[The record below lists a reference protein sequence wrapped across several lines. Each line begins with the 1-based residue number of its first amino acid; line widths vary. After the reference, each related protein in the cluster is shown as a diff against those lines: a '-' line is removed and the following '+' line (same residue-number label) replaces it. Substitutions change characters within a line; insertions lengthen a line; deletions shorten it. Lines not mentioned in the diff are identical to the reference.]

1 MKNTKIVVP
10 LKYLSNFRKSLEI
23 PLINYKIHL
32 ELNKTKNCVMSNFA
46 GNTEFKIT
54 NTKLYLH
61 VVTLSTKDN
70 VKFTKQ
76 LNEGFKRSAYW
87 NQHKTQIKSR
97 NLNNINPLRII
108 LDASFQGVKRIFALA
123 YLLLLMLLIIL
134 LTILL
139 TELKET
145 VI

>member
-1 MKNTKIVVP
+1 
-10 LKYLSNFRKSLEI
+10 
-23 PLINYKIHL
+23 
-32 ELNKTKNCVMSNFA
+32 MSNFA

-87 NQHKTQIKSR
+87 NQHKTQMKSR

-123 YLLLLMLLIIL
+123 YLLLLTLLIIP

-139 TELKET
+139 TELKER

>member
-87 NQHKTQIKSR
+87 NQHKTQMKSR

-123 YLLLLMLLIIL
+123 YLLLLMLLIIP

>member
-61 VVTLSTKDN
+61 VVTLSTRDN

-87 NQHKTQIKSR
+87 NQHKTQMKSR

-123 YLLLLMLLIIL
+123 YLLLLMLLIIP

>member
-1 MKNTKIVVP
+1 
-10 LKYLSNFRKSLEI
+10 
-23 PLINYKIHL
+23 
-32 ELNKTKNCVMSNFA
+32 MSNFA

-87 NQHKTQIKSR
+87 NQHKTQMKSR
-97 NLNNINPLRII
+97 NLNSINPLRII

-123 YLLLLMLLIIL
+123 YLLLLMLLIIP